1 MGYDLARLHHV
12 GIVVDDLEESAA
24 ALRKLYGVDV
34 ELFAEGHY
42 PCLIDG
48 VRYDTVQRMG
58 LSAGPPFVELIRTVS
73 DSPVWQPRP
82 GIHHLGF
89 VVDDLVAASAD
100 LAARGAPL
108 WMSGGH
114 DGVSPGSAVY
124 HRDPLG
130 QVIELLDRATAD
142 RLAARRASAEPGGR
156 HRAE

>member
-1 MGYDLARLHHV
+1 MLYDLAQLHHV
-12 GIVVDDLEESAA
+12 GLVVDDLEESAA
-24 ALRKLYGVDV
+24 ALRKLYGVDIA
-34 ELFAEGHY
+34 LFAEAQY
-42 PCLIDG
+42 PCSIDG
-48 VRYDTVQRMG
+48 APYGTVQRMG
-58 LSAGPPFVELIRTVS
+58 LSTGPPFVELIRTVP
-73 DSPVWQPRP
+73 DSPVWQPHP

-130 QVIELLDRATAD
+130 QVIELLDRTTAE
-142 RLAARRASAEPGGR
+142 RLAARRAAAAPRGR
-156 HRAE
+156 HRAG

>member
-1 MGYDLARLHHV
+1 MCYDLAGLHHI
-12 GIVVDDLEESAA
+12 GLVVDDLEESAA
-24 ALRKLYGVDV
+24 LLHELYGVDV
-34 ELFAEGHY
+34 ALFAEAQY

-58 LSAGPPFVELIRTVS
+58 LSAGPPFVELIRTVPG
-73 DSPVWQPRP
+73 SPVWQPRT

-89 VVDDLVAASAD
+89 VVDDLVSASAE

-114 DGVSPGSAVY
+114 GGVSPGGAVY

-130 QVIELLDRATAD
+130 QVIELLDRSTAE
-142 RLAARRASAEPGGR
+142 RLAARRATAEPVC
-156 HRAE
+156 

>member
-1 MGYDLARLHHV
+1 MYCDLAELHHI
-12 GIVVDDLEESAA
+12 GLVVDDLEESAA
-24 ALRKLYGVDV
+24 RLRDLYGVDLA
-34 ELFAEGHY
+34 LFPEAHY

-48 VRYDTVQRMG
+48 VPYDTVQRTG
-58 LSAGPPFVELIRTVS
+58 LSAGPPFVELIRTVP

-89 VVDDLVAASAD
+89 VVGDLVAASAE

-114 DGVSPGSAVY
+114 HGVSPGGAVY

-130 QVIELLDRATAD
+130 QVIELLDRSTAQ
-142 RLAARRASAEPGGR
+142 RLAARRAAAEPDR
-156 HRAE
+156 